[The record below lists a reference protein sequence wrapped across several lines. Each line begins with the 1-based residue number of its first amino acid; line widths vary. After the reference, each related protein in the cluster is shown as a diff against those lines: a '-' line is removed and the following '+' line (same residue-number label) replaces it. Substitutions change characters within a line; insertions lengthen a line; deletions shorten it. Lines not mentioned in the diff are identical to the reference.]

1 MGEPFRRAADDAN
14 SRAQFIK
21 GLLVGVVAMVLFV
34 GVLYALRPPES
45 VPAEGAASQVQVTS
59 TVAPATQSPSAT
71 PAPTPTAAPSAEAQ
85 CRQAVAAQAPVRRAA
100 AAVLEQWGVHVGA
113 MNKLVAG
120 KISLGQATAF
130 WNRTRVGAKR
140 RLARYDAAVATLSNT
155 DVSCPAEPSGA
166 AAAGS
171 PCRMAVTAVRHELRE
186 AAIAIATWRHHVV
199 DMDML
204 RMGHLS
210 PARATQMWMRSWQMG
225 VGQLNN
231 YRDARK
237 HALSEHCQA

>member
-1 MGEPFRRAADDAN
+1 
-14 SRAQFIK
+14 
-21 GLLVGVVAMVLFV
+21 
-34 GVLYALRPPES
+34 
-45 VPAEGAASQVQVTS
+45 
-59 TVAPATQSPSAT
+59 
-71 PAPTPTAAPSAEAQ
+71 
-85 CRQAVAAQAPVRRAA
+85 
-100 AAVLEQWGVHVGA
+100 
-113 MNKLVAG
+113 
-120 KISLGQATAF
+120 
-130 WNRTRVGAKR
+130 
-140 RLARYDAAVATLSNT
+140 
-155 DVSCPAEPSGA
+155 
-166 AAAGS
+166 
-171 PCRMAVTAVRHELRE
+171 MAVTAVRHELRE